1 MSGVITPGGSASN
14 PGEDQNNNTSVVS
27 QQQMAAPAASSA
39 PRKRRSRRAAS
50 SAGAQSK
57 VVTVDATESAHGS
70 VVASASVADAKAP
83 VESEAPTLFGIGV
96 SAADIKR
103 VGKED

>member
-1 MSGVITPGGSASN
+1 
-14 PGEDQNNNTSVVS
+14 
-27 QQQMAAPAASSA
+27 
-39 PRKRRSRRAAS
+39 
-50 SAGAQSK
+50 
-57 VVTVDATESAHGS
+57 VTVDATESAHGS

>member
-14 PGEDQNNNTSVVS
+14 SVETQNDKDGS
-27 QQQMAAPAASSA
+27 QQKIAVPAVSSA

-50 SAGAQSK
+50 SAGAQSR

>member
-1 MSGVITPGGSASN
+1 MWVVLPGKQAS
-14 PGEDQNNNTSVVS
+14 T
-27 QQQMAAPAASSA
+27 AAAEPAAA

-57 VVTVDATESAHGS
+57 VVTVDAAESAHGS

-83 VESEAPTLFGIGV
+83 VESETPTLFGIGV

-103 VGKED
+103 AGKK